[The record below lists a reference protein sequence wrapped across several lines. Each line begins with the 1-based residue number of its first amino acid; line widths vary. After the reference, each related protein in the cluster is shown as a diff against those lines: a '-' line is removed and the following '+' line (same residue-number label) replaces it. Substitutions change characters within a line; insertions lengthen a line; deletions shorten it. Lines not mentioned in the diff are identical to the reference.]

1 MSESDLI
8 TVKELAAELEITDL
22 VLKKLLKFFELPNI
36 KVKRNIH
43 LVDDVVAVVRRVM
56 ALKAEGKRNKDIKQ
70 LFDDERKKE
79 KKALEGNKKSDETDS
94 SDVAEPILSIV
105 EDKSSDTS
113 IEESDS
119 FDADKADDS
128 VITSEHLSE
137 ETVSESGIM
146 LSAKD
151 EDDEEPFIKKAKKE
165 PSYIQDFIESEE
177 IEAKFDVEQQD
188 VQADALALDALA
200 EEEGGDLDEVEVT
213 EETEESAKDSL
224 RPRKMRHKAF
234 SFRYIQREIANDTK
248 SLNFLKNK
256 LKKGKLTHVE
266 RLNLLDSLDRRA
278 KMLNSWIQILRWVK
292 S

>member
-1 MSESDLI
+1 LSESDLI

-22 VLKKLLKFFELPNI
+22 VLKKLLKFFELPNL

-43 LVDDVVAVVRRVM
+43 LTDDVVAVVRRVM

-79 KKALEGNKKSDETDS
+79 KKALEGNKKSEETDS
-94 SDVAEPILSIV
+94 SDATEVILSIT
-105 EDKSSDTS
+105 EDKSDTS
-113 IEESDS
+113 VEESDS
-119 FDADKADDS
+119 FDSDKADDS
-128 VITSEHLSE
+128 IISSEHLSE
-137 ETVSESGIM
+137 ETVSESGII

-151 EDDEEPFIKKAKKE
+151 EDDEKPFIKKAKKE

-188 VQADALALDALA
+188 VQTEALALDALA
-200 EEEGGDLDEVEVT
+200 EEEGGDLDEVEIT
-213 EETEESAKDSL
+213 EETEETTKDTL
-224 RPRKMRHKAF
+224 RPRKIRHKAF

>member
-22 VLKKLLKFFELPNI
+22 VLKKLLKFFELPNL

-43 LVDDVVAVVRRVM
+43 LTDDVVAVVRRVM

-79 KKALEGNKKSDETDS
+79 KKALEGNKKSEETDS
-94 SDVAEPILSIV
+94 SDATEVILSIA
-105 EDKSSDTS
+105 EDKSDTS
-113 IEESDS
+113 VEESDS
-119 FDADKADDS
+119 FDADKADDF
-128 VITSEHLSE
+128 VISSEHLSE
-137 ETVSESGIM
+137 ETVSESGII

-151 EDDEEPFIKKAKKE
+151 EDDEKPFIKKAKKE

-188 VQADALALDALA
+188 VQAEALALDALA

-213 EETEESAKDSL
+213 EETEETTKDSL
-224 RPRKMRHKAF
+224 RPRKIRHKAF

>member
-1 MSESDLI
+1 LSESDLI

-22 VLKKLLKFFELPNI
+22 VLKKLLKFFELPNL

-43 LVDDVVAVVRRVM
+43 LTDDVVAVVRRVM

-79 KKALEGNKKSDETDS
+79 KKALEGNKKSEETDS
-94 SDVAEPILSIV
+94 SDATEVILSIA
-105 EDKSSDTS
+105 EDKSDTS
-113 IEESDS
+113 VEESDS
-119 FDADKADDS
+119 FDADKADDF
-128 VITSEHLSE
+128 VISSEHLSE
-137 ETVSESGIM
+137 ETVSESGII

-151 EDDEEPFIKKAKKE
+151 EDDEKPFIKKAKKE

-188 VQADALALDALA
+188 VQAEALALDALA
-200 EEEGGDLDEVEVT
+200 EEEGGDLDEVEIT
-213 EETEESAKDSL
+213 EETEETTKDTL
-224 RPRKMRHKAF
+224 RPRKIRHKAF

>member
-22 VLKKLLKFFELPNI
+22 VLKKLLKFFELPNL

-43 LVDDVVAVVRRVM
+43 LADDVVAVVRRVM

-79 KKALEGNKKSDETDS
+79 KKALEGNKKSEKTDS
-94 SDVAEPILSIV
+94 SDTSEAILIIA
-105 EDKSSDTS
+105 EDKSDTS
-113 IEESDS
+113 VEEPDS
-119 FDADKADDS
+119 FNSEKADDS
-128 VITSEHLSE
+128 LITSEHLNE
-137 ETVSESGIM
+137 ETVSESGII

-151 EDDEEPFIKKAKKE
+151 EDDEKPFIKKAKKE

-188 VQADALALDALA
+188 VQAEALALDALA

-213 EETEESAKDSL
+213 EETEETTKDTL

>member
-22 VLKKLLKFFELPNI
+22 VLKKLLKFFELPNL

-43 LVDDVVAVVRRVM
+43 LTDDVVAVVRRVM
-56 ALKAEGKRNKDIKQ
+56 AHKAEGKRNKDIKQ

-79 KKALEGNKKSDETDS
+79 KKALEGNKKSDRTDS
-94 SDVAEPILSIV
+94 SDAAQAILSIA
-105 EDKSSDTS
+105 EDKSDTS
-113 IEESDS
+113 VEESDS
-119 FDADKADDS
+119 FNSEKADDS
-128 VITSEHLSE
+128 LINSEHLSE
-137 ETVSESGIM
+137 ETISESGII

-151 EDDEEPFIKKAKKE
+151 AEGEPFIKKAKRE

-188 VQADALALDALA
+188 VQADALELDALA
-200 EEEGGDLDEVEVT
+200 EEEGGDLDEIEVT
-213 EETEESAKDSL
+213 EETEATTKDSL
-224 RPRKMRHKAF
+224 RPRKIRHKAF

>member
-22 VLKKLLKFFELPNI
+22 VLKKLLKFFELPNL

-43 LVDDVVAVVRRVM
+43 LADDVVAVVRRVM

-79 KKALEGNKKSDETDS
+79 KKALEGNKKSEKTDS
-94 SDVAEPILSIV
+94 SDVAQASLDIV
-105 EDKSSDTS
+105 EDNSGTS
-113 IEESDS
+113 VEEPDS
-119 FDADKADDS
+119 FNSEKADDS
-128 VITSEHLSE
+128 LITSEHLNE
-137 ETVSESGIM
+137 ETVSESGII

-151 EDDEEPFIKKAKKE
+151 EDDEKPFIKKAKKE

-177 IEAKFDVEQQD
+177 IEAKFDVEQHD

-213 EETEESAKDSL
+213 EETEETTKDTL

>member
-1 MSESDLI
+1 LSESDLI

-22 VLKKLLKFFELPNI
+22 VLKKLLKFFELPNL

-43 LVDDVVAVVRRVM
+43 LTDDVVAVVRRVM

-79 KKALEGNKKSDETDS
+79 KKALEGNKKSEKTDS
-94 SDVAEPILSIV
+94 SDRSEAILSIA
-105 EDKSSDTS
+105 EDKSDTS

-119 FDADKADDS
+119 FDADEADDS
-128 VITSEHLSE
+128 IISSEHLSE
-137 ETVSESGIM
+137 ETVSESGII

-151 EDDEEPFIKKAKKE
+151 EDDEEPFIKKANRE

-188 VQADALALDALA
+188 VQAEALALDALA

-213 EETEESAKDSL
+213 EETEETTKDSL
-224 RPRKMRHKAF
+224 RPRKIRHKAF

>member
-22 VLKKLLKFFELPNI
+22 VLKKLLKFFELPNL

-43 LVDDVVAVVRRVM
+43 LADDVVAVVRRVM

-79 KKALEGNKKSDETDS
+79 KKALEGNKKSEKTDS
-94 SDVAEPILSIV
+94 SDRSEATLSIA
-105 EDKSSDTS
+105 EDKSDTS

-119 FDADKADDS
+119 FDADEADDLATS
-128 VITSEHLSE
+128 SEHLSE
-137 ETVSESGIM
+137 ETVSESGII

-151 EDDEEPFIKKAKKE
+151 EDDEPFIKKAKKE

-188 VQADALALDALA
+188 VQAEALALDALA
-200 EEEGGDLDEVEVT
+200 EEEGGDLDEVEIT
-213 EETEESAKDSL
+213 EETEETTKDSL

>member
-22 VLKKLLKFFELPNI
+22 VLKKLLKFFELPNL

-43 LVDDVVAVVRRVM
+43 LTDDVVAIVRRVM

-79 KKALEGNKKSDETDS
+79 KKALEGNKKSEKTDS
-94 SDVAEPILSIV
+94 SDVAQASLDIV
-105 EDKSSDTS
+105 EDNSDTS
-113 IEESDS
+113 VEESDS
-119 FDADKADDS
+119 FNSEKADDS
-128 VITSEHLSE
+128 LISSEHLSE
-137 ETVSESGIM
+137 ETVSESGII

-151 EDDEEPFIKKAKKE
+151 AEGEPFIKKAKRE

-188 VQADALALDALA
+188 VQAEALELDALA
-200 EEEGGDLDEVEVT
+200 EEEGGDLDEIELT
-213 EETEESAKDSL
+213 EETEATTKDSL
-224 RPRKMRHKAF
+224 RPRKIRHKAF

>member
-22 VLKKLLKFFELPNI
+22 VLKKLLKFFELPNL

-43 LVDDVVAVVRRVM
+43 LTDDVVAIVRRVM

-79 KKALEGNKKSDETDS
+79 KKALEGNKKSEKADS
-94 SDVAEPILSIV
+94 SDAAQSSLDIV
-105 EDKSSDTS
+105 KDKSDRSV
-113 IEESDS
+113 EESDS
-119 FDADKADDS
+119 FNSDKADDS
-128 VITSEHLSE
+128 PITTEHLSE
-137 ETVSESGIM
+137 ETVSESGII

-151 EDDEEPFIKKAKKE
+151 DEEEPFIKKAKKE

-213 EETEESAKDSL
+213 EETEATTKDSL
-224 RPRKMRHKAF
+224 RPRKIRHKAF

>member
-22 VLKKLLKFFELPNI
+22 VLKKLLKFFELPNL

-43 LVDDVVAVVRRVM
+43 LTDDVVAIVRRVM

-79 KKALEGNKKSDETDS
+79 KKALEGNKKSEKADS
-94 SDVAEPILSIV
+94 SDAAQSSLDIV
-105 EDKSSDTS
+105 KDKSDRSV
-113 IEESDS
+113 EESDS
-119 FDADKADDS
+119 FNSDKADDS
-128 VITSEHLSE
+128 LITTEHLSE
-137 ETVSESGIM
+137 ETVSESGII

-151 EDDEEPFIKKAKKE
+151 DDEEPFIKKAKKE

-188 VQADALALDALA
+188 VQAEALELDALA
-200 EEEGGDLDEVEVT
+200 EEEGGDLDEIEIT
-213 EETEESAKDSL
+213 EETEATTTKDSL
-224 RPRKMRHKAF
+224 RPRKIRHKAF

>member
-1 MSESDLI
+1 LSESDLI

-79 KKALEGNKKSDETDS
+79 KKALEGNKKSEETDS
-94 SDVAEPILSIV
+94 SESSTV
-105 EDKSSDTS
+105 E
-113 IEESDS
+113 
-119 FDADKADDS
+119 KADDS
-128 VITSEHLSE
+128 LITSEHLSE
-137 ETVSESGIM
+137 ETVSESGVI

-151 EDDEEPFIKKAKKE
+151 EDDEKPFIKKAKKE

-177 IEAKFDVEQQD
+177 IEAKFDVEQHD

-213 EETEESAKDSL
+213 EETEETTKDTL

>member
-1 MSESDLI
+1 LSESDLI

-22 VLKKLLKFFELPNI
+22 VLKKLLKFFELPNL

-43 LVDDVVAVVRRVM
+43 LTDDVVAIVRRVM

-79 KKALEGNKKSDETDS
+79 KKALEGSKKSEETDS
-94 SDVAEPILSIV
+94 SDKAEAILSTA
-105 EDKSSDTS
+105 EDKSGTS
-113 IEESDS
+113 VEESDS
-119 FDADKADDS
+119 FNADEVDDS
-128 VITSEHLSE
+128 IISSEHLSE
-137 ETVSESGIM
+137 ETASESGII

-151 EDDEEPFIKKAKKE
+151 EDDEEPFIKKATRE

-213 EETEESAKDSL
+213 EETEETTKDSL
-224 RPRKMRHKAF
+224 RPRKIRHKAF

>member
-22 VLKKLLKFFELPNI
+22 VLKKLLKFFELPNL

-43 LVDDVVAVVRRVM
+43 LTGDVVAVVRRVM

-79 KKALEGNKKSDETDS
+79 KKALEGNKKSEETNS
-94 SDVAEPILSIV
+94 SDAAQAILSIA
-105 EDKSSDTS
+105 EDKSDTS
-113 IEESDS
+113 VEESDS
-119 FDADKADDS
+119 FNSDKADDS
-128 VITSEHLSE
+128 LISSEHLSE
-137 ETVSESGIM
+137 ETVSESGII

-151 EDDEEPFIKKAKKE
+151 AEGEPFIKKAKRE

-188 VQADALALDALA
+188 VQADALELDALA
-200 EEEGGDLDEVEVT
+200 EEEGGDLDEIEVT
-213 EETEESAKDSL
+213 EETEATTKDSL
-224 RPRKMRHKAF
+224 RPRKIRHKAF

>member
-1 MSESDLI
+1 LSESDLI

-22 VLKKLLKFFELPNI
+22 VLKKLLKFFELPNL

-43 LVDDVVAVVRRVM
+43 LADDVVAVVRRVM

-79 KKALEGNKKSDETDS
+79 KKALEGNKKSEKTDS
-94 SDVAEPILSIV
+94 SDVAQASLDIV
-105 EDKSSDTS
+105 EDNSGTS
-113 IEESDS
+113 VEEPDS
-119 FDADKADDS
+119 FNSEKADDS
-128 VITSEHLSE
+128 LITSEHLNE
-137 ETVSESGIM
+137 ETVSESGII

-151 EDDEEPFIKKAKKE
+151 EDDEKPFIKKAKKE

-177 IEAKFDVEQQD
+177 IEAKFDVEQHD

-213 EETEESAKDSL
+213 EETEETTKDTL

>member
-1 MSESDLI
+1 LSESDLI

-22 VLKKLLKFFELPNI
+22 VLKKLLKFFELPNL

-43 LVDDVVAVVRRVM
+43 LTDDVVAVVRRVM

-79 KKALEGNKKSDETDS
+79 KKALEGNKKSEKTDS
-94 SDVAEPILSIV
+94 SDRSEAILSIA
-105 EDKSSDTS
+105 EDKSDTS

-119 FDADKADDS
+119 FDADEADDS
-128 VITSEHLSE
+128 IISSEHLSE
-137 ETVSESGIM
+137 ETVSESGII

-151 EDDEEPFIKKAKKE
+151 EDDEEPFIKKANRE

-188 VQADALALDALA
+188 VQAEALALDALA

-213 EETEESAKDSL
+213 EETEETTKDSL

>member
-22 VLKKLLKFFELPNI
+22 VLKKLLKFFELPNL

-43 LVDDVVAVVRRVM
+43 LTDDVVAIVRRVM

-79 KKALEGNKKSDETDS
+79 KKALEGNKKSEKADS
-94 SDVAEPILSIV
+94 SDAAQSSLDIV
-105 EDKSSDTS
+105 KDKSDRSV
-113 IEESDS
+113 EESDS
-119 FDADKADDS
+119 FNSDKADDS
-128 VITSEHLSE
+128 LITTEHLSE
-137 ETVSESGIM
+137 ETVSESGII

-151 EDDEEPFIKKAKKE
+151 DEEEPFIKKAKKE

-188 VQADALALDALA
+188 VQAEALELDALA
-200 EEEGGDLDEVEVT
+200 EEEGGDLDEIEVT
-213 EETEESAKDSL
+213 EETEATTKDSL
-224 RPRKMRHKAF
+224 RPRKIRHKAF

>member
-22 VLKKLLKFFELPNI
+22 VLKKLLKFFELPNL

-43 LVDDVVAVVRRVM
+43 LTDDVVAIVRRVM

-79 KKALEGNKKSDETDS
+79 KKALEGNKKSEKADS
-94 SDVAEPILSIV
+94 SDAAQSSLDIV
-105 EDKSSDTS
+105 KDKSDRSV
-113 IEESDS
+113 EESDS
-119 FDADKADDS
+119 FNSDKADDS
-128 VITSEHLSE
+128 LITTEHLSE
-137 ETVSESGIM
+137 ETVSESGII

-151 EDDEEPFIKKAKKE
+151 DDEEPFIKKAKKE

-188 VQADALALDALA
+188 VQAEALELDALA
-200 EEEGGDLDEVEVT
+200 EEEGGDLDEIEVT
-213 EETEESAKDSL
+213 EETEATTTKDSL
-224 RPRKMRHKAF
+224 RPRKIRHKAF

>member
-1 MSESDLI
+1 LSESDLI

-22 VLKKLLKFFELPNI
+22 VLKKLLKFFELPNL

-43 LVDDVVAVVRRVM
+43 LTDDVVAIVRRVM

-79 KKALEGNKKSDETDS
+79 KKALEGNKKSEKADS
-94 SDVAEPILSIV
+94 SDAAQSSLDIV
-105 EDKSSDTS
+105 KDKSDRSV
-113 IEESDS
+113 EESDS
-119 FDADKADDS
+119 FNSDKADDS
-128 VITSEHLSE
+128 LITTEHLSE
-137 ETVSESGIM
+137 ETVSESGII

-151 EDDEEPFIKKAKKE
+151 DDEEPFIKKAKKE

-188 VQADALALDALA
+188 VQAEALELDALA
-200 EEEGGDLDEVEVT
+200 EEEGGDLDEIEVT
-213 EETEESAKDSL
+213 EETEATTTKDSL
-224 RPRKMRHKAF
+224 RPRKIRHKAF

>member
-22 VLKKLLKFFELPNI
+22 VLKKLLKFFELPNL

-43 LVDDVVAVVRRVM
+43 LADDVVAVVRRVM

-79 KKALEGNKKSDETDS
+79 KKALEGNKKSEKTDS
-94 SDVAEPILSIV
+94 SDTSEAILIIA
-105 EDKSSDTS
+105 EDKSDTS
-113 IEESDS
+113 VEEPDS
-119 FDADKADDS
+119 FNSEKADDS
-128 VITSEHLSE
+128 LITSEHLNE
-137 ETVSESGIM
+137 ETVSESGII

-151 EDDEEPFIKKAKKE
+151 EDDEKPFIKKAKKE

-177 IEAKFDVEQQD
+177 IEAKFDVEQHD

-213 EETEESAKDSL
+213 EETEETTKDTL

>member
-1 MSESDLI
+1 LSESDLI

-22 VLKKLLKFFELPNI
+22 VLKKLLKFFELPNL

-43 LVDDVVAVVRRVM
+43 LTDDVVAVVRRVM

-79 KKALEGNKKSDETDS
+79 KKALEGNKKSEERDS
-94 SDVAEPILSIV
+94 SDAAEVILSIA
-105 EDKSSDTS
+105 EDKSDTS
-113 IEESDS
+113 VEESDS

-128 VITSEHLSE
+128 IISSEHLSE
-137 ETVSESGIM
+137 ETVSEPGII

-151 EDDEEPFIKKAKKE
+151 EDDEKPFIKKAKKE

-188 VQADALALDALA
+188 VQTEALALDALA

-213 EETEESAKDSL
+213 EETEETTKDSL
-224 RPRKMRHKAF
+224 RPRKIRHKAF

>member
-22 VLKKLLKFFELPNI
+22 VLKKLLKFFELPNL

-43 LVDDVVAVVRRVM
+43 LTDDVVAVVRRVM

-79 KKALEGNKKSDETDS
+79 KKALEGNKKSEKTDS
-94 SDVAEPILSIV
+94 SDRSEAILSIA
-105 EDKSSDTS
+105 EDKSDTS

-119 FDADKADDS
+119 FDADEADDS
-128 VITSEHLSE
+128 IISSEHLSE
-137 ETVSESGIM
+137 ETVSESGII

-151 EDDEEPFIKKAKKE
+151 EDDEEPFIKKANRE

-188 VQADALALDALA
+188 VQAEALALDALA

-213 EETEESAKDSL
+213 EETEETTKDSL
-224 RPRKMRHKAF
+224 RPRKIRHKAF

>member
-1 MSESDLI
+1 MPKNFSEYAKTNSWVLYKIYFKWGIYELWRREIFINIFVCIILPTAYYTSTIRGRRRCFWIRKRFRKRKRKRKRI
-8 TVKELAAELEITDL
+8 TLKEKEE
-22 VLKKLLKFFELPNI
+22 
-36 KVKRNIH
+36 
-43 LVDDVVAVVRRVM
+43 
-56 ALKAEGKRNKDIKQ
+56 NKDK
-70 LFDDERKKE
+70 
-79 KKALEGNKKSDETDS
+79 N
-94 SDVAEPILSIV
+94 
-105 EDKSSDTS
+105 ED
-113 IEESDS
+113 
-119 FDADKADDS
+119 
-128 VITSEHLSE
+128 
-137 ETVSESGIM
+137 
-146 LSAKD
+146 KD
-151 EDDEEPFIKKAKKE
+151 EDDEKPFIKKAKKE

-188 VQADALALDALA
+188 VQAEALALDALA

-213 EETEESAKDSL
+213 EETEETTKDTL

>member
-22 VLKKLLKFFELPNI
+22 VLKKLLKFFELPNL

-43 LVDDVVAVVRRVM
+43 LTDDIVAIVRRVM

-79 KKALEGNKKSDETDS
+79 KKALEGNKKSEKTDS
-94 SDVAEPILSIV
+94 SDAAQAILSIA
-105 EDKSSDTS
+105 EDKSDTPV
-113 IEESDS
+113 EESDS
-119 FDADKADDS
+119 KADDLLIS
-128 VITSEHLSE
+128 SKHLNE
-137 ETVSESGIM
+137 KTV
-146 LSAKD
+146 
-151 EDDEEPFIKKAKKE
+151 KE

-177 IEAKFDVEQQD
+177 IEAKFNIEQQD
-188 VQADALALDALA
+188 IQAEALELDALA
-200 EEEGGDLDEVEVT
+200 EEEGGDLDEIEVT
-213 EETEESAKDSL
+213 EETEEISKDSL
-224 RPRKMRHKAF
+224 RPRKIRHKAF

>member
-22 VLKKLLKFFELPNI
+22 VLKKLLKFFELPNL

-43 LVDDVVAVVRRVM
+43 LTDDVVAVVRRVM

-79 KKALEGNKKSDETDS
+79 KKALEENKKSEETDS
-94 SDVAEPILSIV
+94 SDAAEVILSIA
-105 EDKSSDTS
+105 EDKSDTS
-113 IEESDS
+113 VQESDS

-128 VITSEHLSE
+128 LITSEHLNE
-137 ETVSESGIM
+137 ETVSEPGII

-151 EDDEEPFIKKAKKE
+151 EDDEKPFIKKAKKE

-213 EETEESAKDSL
+213 EETEETTKDTL

>member
-1 MSESDLI
+1 LSESDLI

-22 VLKKLLKFFELPNI
+22 VLKKLLKFFELPNL

-43 LVDDVVAVVRRVM
+43 LTDDVVAIVRRVM

-79 KKALEGNKKSDETDS
+79 KKALEGNKKSEKADS
-94 SDVAEPILSIV
+94 SDAAQSSLDIV
-105 EDKSSDTS
+105 KDKSDRSV
-113 IEESDS
+113 EESDS
-119 FDADKADDS
+119 FNSDKADDS
-128 VITSEHLSE
+128 LITTEHLSE
-137 ETVSESGIM
+137 ETVSESGII

-151 EDDEEPFIKKAKKE
+151 DEEEPFIKKAKKE

-188 VQADALALDALA
+188 VQAEALELDALA
-200 EEEGGDLDEVEVT
+200 EEEGGDLDEIEVT
-213 EETEESAKDSL
+213 EETEATTKDSL
-224 RPRKMRHKAF
+224 RPRKIRHKAF

>member
-1 MSESDLI
+1 MSETDLI

-22 VLKKLLKFFELPNI
+22 VLKKLLKFFELPNLKI
-36 KVKRNIH
+36 KRNIH
-43 LVDDVVAVVRRVM
+43 LADEVVLVVRRVI

-79 KKALEGNKKSDETDS
+79 KKVLEENKKPTETDLSDPAAEANLNITDDKAGTSTDELNSFDTAKVDDLISTSESSALEIVTESENT
-94 SDVAEPILSIV
+94 LSV
-105 EDKSSDTS
+105 EEEDK
-113 IEESDS
+113 
-119 FDADKADDS
+119 
-128 VITSEHLSE
+128 
-137 ETVSESGIM
+137 
-146 LSAKD
+146 
-151 EDDEEPFIKKAKKE
+151 PFIKKAKKE

-177 IEAKFDVEQQD
+177 IEAKFDVEQED
-188 VQADALALDALA
+188 VQAEALALDALA
-200 EEEGGDLDEVEVT
+200 EEEGGDLDEVEIT
-213 EETEESAKDSL
+213 EETEETAKDSL
-224 RPRKMRHKAF
+224 RPRKIRHKAF

>member
-22 VLKKLLKFFELPNI
+22 VLKKLLKFFELPNL

-43 LVDDVVAVVRRVM
+43 LADDVVAVVRRVM

-79 KKALEGNKKSDETDS
+79 KKALEGNKKSEETDS
-94 SDVAEPILSIV
+94 PESSTV
-105 EDKSSDTS
+105 E
-113 IEESDS
+113 
-119 FDADKADDS
+119 KADDS
-128 VITSEHLSE
+128 IIISEYLSE
-137 ETVSESGIM
+137 ETISESEII

-177 IEAKFDVEQQD
+177 IEAKFDVEQHD

-213 EETEESAKDSL
+213 EETEETTKDTL

>member
-1 MSESDLI
+1 LSESDLI

-22 VLKKLLKFFELPNI
+22 VLKKLLKFFELPNL

-43 LVDDVVAVVRRVM
+43 LTDDVVAIVRRVM

-79 KKALEGNKKSDETDS
+79 KKALEGNKKSEKADS
-94 SDVAEPILSIV
+94 SDAAQSSLDIV
-105 EDKSSDTS
+105 KDKSDRSV
-113 IEESDS
+113 EESDS
-119 FDADKADDS
+119 FNSDKADDS
-128 VITSEHLSE
+128 LITTEHLSE
-137 ETVSESGIM
+137 ETVSESGII

-151 EDDEEPFIKKAKKE
+151 DDEEPFIKKAKKE

-188 VQADALALDALA
+188 VQAEALELDALA
-200 EEEGGDLDEVEVT
+200 EEEGGDLDEIEIT
-213 EETEESAKDSL
+213 EETEATTTKDSL
-224 RPRKMRHKAF
+224 RPRKIRHKAF

>member
-1 MSESDLI
+1 LSESDLI

-22 VLKKLLKFFELPNI
+22 VLKKLLKFFELPNL

-43 LVDDVVAVVRRVM
+43 LTDDVVAVVRRVM

-79 KKALEGNKKSDETDS
+79 KKALEGNKKSEERDS
-94 SDVAEPILSIV
+94 SDAAEVILSIA
-105 EDKSSDTS
+105 EDKSDTS
-113 IEESDS
+113 VEESDS

-128 VITSEHLSE
+128 IISSEHLSE
-137 ETVSESGIM
+137 ETVSEPGII

-151 EDDEEPFIKKAKKE
+151 EDDEKPFIKKAKKE

-188 VQADALALDALA
+188 VQAEALALDALA

-213 EETEESAKDSL
+213 EETEETTKDTL
-224 RPRKMRHKAF
+224 RPRKIRHKAF

>member
-22 VLKKLLKFFELPNI
+22 VLKKLLKFFELPNL

-43 LVDDVVAVVRRVM
+43 LTDDVVAVVRRVM

-79 KKALEGNKKSDETDS
+79 KKALEGNKKSEKTDS
-94 SDVAEPILSIV
+94 SDVSQAILSIA
-105 EDKSSDTS
+105 EDKSDTS
-113 IEESDS
+113 VEESDS
-119 FDADKADDS
+119 FNSEKADDS
-128 VITSEHLSE
+128 LINSEHLSE
-137 ETVSESGIM
+137 ETISESGII

-151 EDDEEPFIKKAKKE
+151 AEGEPFIKKAKRE

-188 VQADALALDALA
+188 VQADALELDALA
-200 EEEGGDLDEVEVT
+200 EEEGGDLDEIEVT
-213 EETEESAKDSL
+213 EETEATTKDSL
-224 RPRKMRHKAF
+224 RPRKIRHKAF

>member
-1 MSESDLI
+1 LSETDLI

-22 VLKKLLKFFELPNI
+22 VLKKLLKFFELPNLKI
-36 KVKRNIH
+36 KRNIH
-43 LVDDVVAVVRRVM
+43 LADEVVVVVRRVI

-79 KKALEGNKKSDETDS
+79 KKVLEENKKPTETDKVDDLISTSEPSALETVTESENT
-94 SDVAEPILSIV
+94 LSV
-105 EDKSSDTS
+105 EEEDK
-113 IEESDS
+113 
-119 FDADKADDS
+119 
-128 VITSEHLSE
+128 
-137 ETVSESGIM
+137 
-146 LSAKD
+146 
-151 EDDEEPFIKKAKKE
+151 PFIKKAKKE
-165 PSYIQDFIESEE
+165 PFYIQDFIESEE
-177 IEAKFDVEQQD
+177 IEAKFDVEQED
-188 VQADALALDALA
+188 VQAEALALDALA
-200 EEEGGDLDEVEVT
+200 EEEGGDLDEVEIT
-213 EETEESAKDSL
+213 EETEETAKDSL
-224 RPRKMRHKAF
+224 RPRKIRHKAF

>member
-1 MSESDLI
+1 LSESDLI

-22 VLKKLLKFFELPNI
+22 VLKKLLKFFELPNL

-43 LVDDVVAVVRRVM
+43 LTDDVVAVVRRVM

-79 KKALEGNKKSDETDS
+79 KKALEENKKSEETDS
-94 SDVAEPILSIV
+94 SDAAEVILSIA
-105 EDKSSDTS
+105 EDKSDTS
-113 IEESDS
+113 VQESDS

-128 VITSEHLSE
+128 LITSEHLNE
-137 ETVSESGIM
+137 ETVSESGII

-151 EDDEEPFIKKAKKE
+151 EDDEKPFIKKAKKE

-213 EETEESAKDSL
+213 EETEETTKDTL

>member
-1 MSESDLI
+1 LSESDLI

-22 VLKKLLKFFELPNI
+22 VLKKLLKFFELPNL

-43 LVDDVVAVVRRVM
+43 LADDVVAVVRRVM

-79 KKALEGNKKSDETDS
+79 KKALEGTKKSEETDS
-94 SDVAEPILSIV
+94 SDAAEVTLSIA
-105 EDKSSDTS
+105 EDKSDTS
-113 IEESDS
+113 VEESDS

-128 VITSEHLSE
+128 IITSEHLSE
-137 ETVSESGIM
+137 ETVSESGII

-151 EDDEEPFIKKAKKE
+151 DDEKPFIKKAKKE

-188 VQADALALDALA
+188 VQAEALALDALA

-213 EETEESAKDSL
+213 EETEETTKDTL